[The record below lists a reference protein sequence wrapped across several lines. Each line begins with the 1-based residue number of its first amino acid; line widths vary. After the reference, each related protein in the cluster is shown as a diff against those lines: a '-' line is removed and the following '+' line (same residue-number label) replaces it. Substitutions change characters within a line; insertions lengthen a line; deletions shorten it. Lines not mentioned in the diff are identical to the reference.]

1 MKAHK
6 LFKYTRRY
14 TVVSVPTGRV
24 MAFNATSQ
32 YKALEQGRSHFDT
45 PVSIIRVS

>member
-1 MKAHK
+1 MTKNK
-6 LFKYTRRY
+6 LFNYTRRY